1 MDDRAGWRAEMGMT
15 VDAAE
20 APVTAPRSGKSQAAF
35 RTISEVADELDV
47 AQHVLR
53 FWESKFPQVRPL
65 KRGGG
70 RRYYRPEDI
79 DLLRDIRALLYDEGY
94 TIKGAQKLL
103 RQRRARPPAMP
114 VTRTPAAQ
122 SPAPALLPDPPP
134 AGAADRPQQHR
145 LGDTTPTACRSRGR
159 SRCSRRRRRRPSPK
173 GRCRQRPRQVLRPSP
188 WQVPVSPPGA
198 AREDVERLREVRESL
213 VASARNSQ
221 HCWAS
226 AAELPFVRGPPPGRH
241 RTRAPLAAD
250 RATATIAGRARDR

>member
-1 MDDRAGWRAEMGMT
+1 MEMTADAG
-15 VDAAE
+15 E
-20 APVTAPRSGKSQAAF
+20 APVTASRSGKSQAAF

-114 VTRTPAAQ
+114 PTRVPATQ
-122 SPAPALLPDPPP
+122 SPAAALIPDPAP

-145 LGDTTPTACRSRGR
+145 LGDPPPPPAEAAAKPPLTQAVEPDA
-159 SRCSRRRRRRPSPK
+159 
-173 GRCRQRPRQVLRPSP
+173 
-188 WQVPVSPPGA
+188 PVSPARETGA
-198 AREDVERLREVRESL
+198 AHEPEAGAVHEDVERLREVRDS
-213 VASARNSQ
+213 
-221 HCWAS
+221 
-226 AAELPFVRGPPPGRH
+226 
-241 RTRAPLAAD
+241 LAAV
-250 RATATIAGRARDR
+250 RQELAALLGERS

>member
-1 MDDRAGWRAEMGMT
+1 MT
-15 VDAAE
+15 ADAAE
-20 APVTAPRSGKSQAAF
+20 APVTAGRSGKSQAAF

-114 VTRTPAAQ
+114 VTKAPAAQ
-122 SPAPALLPDPPP
+122 SPAAAALIPDPPP
-134 AGAADRPQQHR
+134 APAADRPQQRR
-145 LGDTTPTACRSRGR
+145 LADTAPPPPAATAIATAAQPPLAPAVEPER
-159 SRCSRRRRRRPSPK
+159 
-173 GRCRQRPRQVLRPSP
+173 
-188 WQVPVSPPGA
+188 PVSPAPETGA
-198 AREDVERLREVRESL
+198 AHQPTAGVAHQPAAGVAHEDVERLREVRDS
-213 VASARNSQ
+213 
-221 HCWAS
+221 
-226 AAELPFVRGPPPGRH
+226 
-241 RTRAPLAAD
+241 LAAV
-250 RATATIAGRARDR
+250 RQELAALLGERG